1 MTTITRELRRPV
13 GRPRHEQA
21 KAEAALGGKLA
32 DLLRSLRAQGAS
44 YTVIADIIRDTT
56 GVTVGAHT
64 CANWHAEY
72 ETGRRD
78 GLRGKM

>member
-1 MTTITRELRRPV
+1 MTTTIRNLRRPA

-21 KAEAALGGKLA
+21 RADAALGGKLA

-44 YTVIADIIRDTT
+44 YPVIADIIRDTT
-56 GVTVGAHT
+56 GVNVGAHT

-72 ETGRRD
+72 TNGRRN
-78 GLRGKM
+78 GLRGK

>member
-1 MTTITRELRRPV
+1 MATTRELRGPV
-13 GRPRHEQA
+13 GRPRHEQQR
-21 KAEAALGGKLA
+21 AEAALGGRLA
-32 DLLRSLRAQGAS
+32 ELLRSLRAQGAS

-56 GVTVGAHT
+56 GVQVNPHT

-78 GLRGKM
+78 GLRKP